1 MKKYNSILVLS
12 LLSLTLVG
20 CNGKTPITDLKEKV
34 EKRKGSVVGQVDPIP
49 QFKEGDNYYYQN
61 INLRSPFDYSMMEQ
75 KKQDDKVFT
84 DVKPDETRVREAL
97 EEVDIDRIKMVGT
110 IKKGDGALEAIVDH
124 GSGDFKIV
132 HVGSYMGKNNG
143 KIISISLDTIEM
155 IEIIPNGSFRWLERP
170 LTIKLTT
177 KQ

>member
-1 MKKYNSILVLS
+1 MKKYNNILVLS

-49 QFKEGDNYYYQN
+49 QFKEGDSYYYQN
-61 INLRSPFDYSMMEQ
+61 INLRSPFDYSAMET
-75 KKQDDKVFT
+75 KKTDDKVFT
-84 DVKPDETRVREAL
+84 DVKPDDARVREVL
-97 EEVDIDRIKMVGT
+97 EDVDIDRIKMVGT
-110 IKKGDGALEAIVDH
+110 MKKGDGALEAIVDH
-124 GSGDFKIV
+124 GTGDFKIV

-143 KIISISLDTIEM
+143 KIVSINVDTIEM

-177 KQ
+177 K